1 MDKKKSFKLKRLFK
15 WLFVFLIILI
25 PIIIFGGH
33 YFIDNVLAYAPI
45 KPLRVTGKTIEK
57 YFDQKISPVQ
67 YGLNFSNFDVNVGD
81 SIILKGWFIDSR
93 TKEAKGTIIILHGI
107 ASCKEAMLGFA
118 AELADTGY
126 NCILYDSRANGESGG
141 KYCTFGYYEKND
153 VSKYIDAAISK
164 YKNAAPFGIYGHSL
178 GAAVALQAMAK
189 DHRIKCGVIV
199 SPFADLRETVH
210 NYVKRI
216 SFIPFYFFSNMIVD
230 KSGEIANFPVD
241 SVKPEISAK
250 QITQPVMVIH
260 GLKDERISP
269 ENGKRI
275 YNNLSSKEKIWYPIP
290 GGGHNNLSILGG
302 DEFRNKVVDFY
313 LAYLKK

>member
-1 MDKKKSFKLKRLFK
+1 M
-15 WLFVFLIILI
+15 
-25 PIIIFGGH
+25 
-33 YFIDNVLAYAPI
+33 
-45 KPLRVTGKTIEK
+45 RVTGKTIEK
-57 YFDQKISPVQ
+57 FYDQKVSPDQ
-67 YGLNFSNFDVNVGD
+67 YGLTYSNFDVNVGD
-81 SIILKGWFIDSR
+81 SIILKGFLINSK
-93 TKEAKGTIIILHGI
+93 TEKPKGTIIILHGI
-107 ASCKEAMLGFA
+107 ASCKEAMLGLA

-164 YKNAAPFGIYGHSL
+164 YKNAAPFGIYGHSF
-178 GAAVALQAMAK
+178 GAAVALQAMAR

-199 SPFADLRETVH
+199 SPFADLREIVH
-210 NYVKRI
+210 DYVKRI
-216 SFIPFYFFSNMIVD
+216 SFIPFHFFSNMIID
-230 KSGEIANFPVD
+230 KSGEIAHFPVD

-260 GLKDERISP
+260 GLNDERISP

-275 YNNLSSKEKIWYPIP
+275 FNNLASKEKIWYPIP
-290 GGGHNNLSILGG
+290 GGGHNNLSVLGG
-302 DEFRNKVVDFY
+302 NEFRNKVVNFY